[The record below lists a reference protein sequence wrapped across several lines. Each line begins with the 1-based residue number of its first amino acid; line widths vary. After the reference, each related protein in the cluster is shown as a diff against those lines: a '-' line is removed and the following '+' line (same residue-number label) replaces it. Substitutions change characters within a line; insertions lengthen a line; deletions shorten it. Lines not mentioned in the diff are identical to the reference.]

1 MIISA
6 PYRDNNPRLA
16 LVRAGIGFGLL
27 FLLVNLFH
35 VQILER
41 DRYGDREQAQSLRR
55 IRLPAARGE
64 IVDRNGVV
72 LANNRPSYDVAI
84 SLDQLGRISKRQD
97 VARLAE
103 KNIQAVSTA
112 LNLPVTVTDQDVR
125 NHYNRRRPLPMPLWH
140 DLPPQTVAAFVER
153 AGNWPGTDLLVT
165 PVRQYPNGAL
175 AAHLLGFCGKA
186 EQSDDEELENFYYY
200 QPDRTGKQGVEHA
213 FDGDLRGAPGGHT
226 IRVNPSGVQVGEV
239 GAKPAERGNRI
250 VLTIDARIQRIVE
263 TALAHAVLPAG
274 KELRGSVVVLDPR
287 NGEILALASVPAFD
301 PNIFTPGTPPAT
313 VAAVLQNPGKP
324 MIDRAVGA
332 LYAPGSTFKPV
343 TLLAGLEAGTI
354 AGGDTA
360 TCTGGLQIGNH
371 TFRCW
376 NSHGHGRVDLFTAM
390 MQSCDVWFYQEGL
403 RTGVDALAKMAREFG
418 LGQPAG
424 ADFASDFTGV
434 VPTPAWK
441 RMERNE
447 KWWEGDTA
455 QLAIGQG
462 FLLTTPLQMANL
474 AATLANRGTRWR
486 PFVVKQIESPDRQP
500 LQVTQ
505 PVVLSRLSAR
515 PQNVDL
521 VRQTMR
527 AAVQSAQ
534 GTGHHAAVRGLTVA
548 GKTGTAEFDS
558 HAGGT
563 TQRIN
568 RAWFIG
574 FAPYDE
580 PKVAVAVLI
589 EDGVSGGH
597 VAAPVAG
604 QILAGIFNASLETTG
619 GGPGYVD

>member
-1 MIISA
+1 MIINA
-6 PYRDNNPRLA
+6 PSSDNNPQLGI
-16 LVRAGIGFGLL
+16 VRTVIGLGLL

-112 LNLPVTVTDQDVR
+112 LNLPVTVTDENIR
-125 NHYNRRRPLPMPLWH
+125 NHYNRRRPLPMPLWR

-165 PVRQYPNGAL
+165 PVRQYPNGQL
-175 AAHLLGFCGKA
+175 AAHLLGFCGRA
-186 EQSDDEELENFYYY
+186 EQTEEEEVENFYYY

-213 FDGDLRGAPGGHT
+213 FDSDLRGAPGGHT
-226 IRVNPSGVQVGEV
+226 IRVNPSGVKVAEV
-239 GAKPAERGNRI
+239 GSKPAERGNRI

-263 TALAHAVLPAG
+263 TALAHTVLPAG

-287 NGEILALASVPAFD
+287 TGEILALASAPAFD
-301 PNIFTPGTPPAT
+301 PNVFSPGTPSAT
-313 VAAVLQNPGKP
+313 VTAVLQNPGKP

-332 LYAPGSTFKPV
+332 WYAPGSTFKPV

-354 AGGDTA
+354 ASSDTA
-360 TCTGGLQIGNH
+360 TCSGALQIGNRR
-371 TFRCW
+371 FGCW

-403 RTGVDALAKMAREFG
+403 RTGVDALAKMASEFG
-418 LGQPAG
+418 LGQSADV
-424 ADFASDFTGV
+424 DFAHDLAGV
-434 VPTPAWK
+434 VPTSAWK
-441 RMERNE
+441 RSQRNE
-447 KWWEGDTA
+447 KWWDGDTA

-462 FLLTTPLQMANL
+462 FLLATPLQMANV

-486 PFVVKQIESPDRQP
+486 PFVVKEIESPEGQP

-505 PVVLSRLSAR
+505 PAVLARLSAR
-515 PQNVDL
+515 PQNVEL

-527 AAVQSAQ
+527 ATVQSTQ
-534 GTGHHAAVRGLTVA
+534 GTGHHAAIRGVNVA
-548 GKTGTAEFDS
+548 GKTGTAEFDL
-558 HAGGT
+558 HEAGT
-563 TQRIN
+563 TRRIN

-574 FAPYDE
+574 FAPYE
-580 PKVAVAVLI
+580 QPSVAVAILI

-604 QILAGIFNASLETTG
+604 QIFAGIFQSNVESTG
-619 GGPGYVD
+619 GGTGYVD